1 MTCSVSSPAMGNRA
15 SGMPREHPSRDEK
28 AKTKIW
34 VAFRSGVRVYRQ
46 FMDENPVREESSL
59 VPAAC
64 TLSPA
69 QQPVRGAEWGDL
81 FGTDVLEIRREN
93 PTSAQIVLRPDPLV
107 AARAADLAVR
117 ETQCCSFFV
126 FSQTATGGTLTV
138 EIVVPPKQSAALD
151 ALLVLAPAVKTGVS

>member
-1 MTCSVSSPAMGNRA
+1 MGLNSVARYGFIV
-15 SGMPREHPSRDEK
+15 G
-28 AKTKIW
+28 
-34 VAFRSGVRVYRQ
+34 
-46 FMDENPVREESSL
+46 FMDENPVRKEVPR

-81 FGTDVLEIRREN
+81 FGTDVLEVRRSN
-93 PTSAQIVLRPDPLV
+93 PTSAQLVLRPDPMV

-126 FSQTATGGTLTV
+126 FRQTASGGTLSV
-138 EIVVPPKQSAALD
+138 EIVVPPGQLAALD
-151 ALLVLAPAVKTGVS
+151 ALLGLVPAVQTGVS